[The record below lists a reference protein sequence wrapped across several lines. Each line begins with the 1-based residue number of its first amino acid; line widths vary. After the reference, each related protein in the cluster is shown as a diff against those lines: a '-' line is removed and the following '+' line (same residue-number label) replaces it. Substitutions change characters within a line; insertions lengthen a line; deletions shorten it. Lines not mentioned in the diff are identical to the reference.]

1 MTPIMLSVMEVI
13 IALKQIPLFASVHGE
28 GLKRLSDVIR
38 EKQITEGE
46 VVFAENDLGEEMYL
60 VYSGK
65 ILVYHDLAGHD
76 EPLEIIEPTGYFGE
90 MAIIDE
96 QPRSASTRAQ
106 QDSTLLVLHRDDFRT
121 AVLDYPDIAFAVFR
135 GFSQRIRRADERIR
149 SLAAEIRRMHSEIE
163 S

>member
-1 MTPIMLSVMEVI
+1 MLSVMEVI

-38 EKQITEGE
+38 EKEVKEGE
-46 VVFAENDLGEEMYL
+46 IVFAENDLGEEMYL
-60 VYSGK
+60 VHSGK
-65 ILVYHDLAGHD
+65 ILIYHDLAGHE
-76 EPLEIIEPTGYFGE
+76 EPLEVVEPSGYFGE

-96 QPRSASTRAQ
+96 LPRLASARAQ
-106 QDSTLLVLHRDDFRT
+106 EHSRLLVFHRNDFRT

-135 GFSQRIRRADERIR
+135 EFSQRLRRANERIR
-149 SLAAEIRRMHSEIE
+149 SLAAELRRLHSEID